1 MTTRARILRT
11 SDRADAQPHVEI
23 QIDGPCMAGTANA
36 YRHAAS
42 QDARLSDDDIEV
54 ARQQA
59 ADIVQRLV
67 DSYEVG
73 VATGEVGAYGSGKAS
88 DSLPRSG
95 SGECPTALLYGKVQ
109 SGKTRAMIFTAAMC
123 LDNGFRIVV
132 VLTSDN
138 VELVDQTSHRF
149 KVVDG
154 PIWLNSNERSEWQAD
169 EQHIREHLHRNGL
182 IVVCSKNG
190 KHQDILIDFL
200 RRINASDFP
209 AVILDDEADQATPDT
224 TRAAR
229 SRGGAGAP
237 AYASRTHRRIVRNEK
252 PDELGDS
259 LRQTLR
265 HNVYVQVTATP
276 YALLLQR
283 VDDPLRPA
291 FTYIVEPGNGYTGG
305 DWYFSEAAVQDGI
318 PPLSFV
324 DANESALI
332 SGATPATVPVGLQQ
346 SLSVFC
352 LAAAHASSNSASGIP
367 YTFLCHTSHR
377 QQDHDHLRNL
387 IGAFLSDLLSGL
399 TSEPMT
405 PSSRALMRAAR
416 KELAKTTVI
425 TDDMFDQHLQWLR
438 RRLINRNVA
447 VVNAKGGDLTVR
459 PGLNF
464 LIGGNILGR
473 GLTLPNLLATYYLRA
488 ARAGQMDTM
497 LQHARMFGYSGRHRG
512 LIRVFLPRVL
522 AQRFRDI
529 VVTEQELRDYLSR
542 GDPSHPVPVRVVQNL
557 RATRRN
563 VLDTSSLSGYRPG
576 QQVYPMEP
584 EFEPHEIRGVHARIT
599 KTLEQD
605 VFRGPL
611 PTRDWDFVVAELVC
625 AKEIIASIR
634 VREDDASSWDAGA
647 IQAVLEDLAPDH
659 DGKVAVYVRRRV
671 RSQGPLISSGAAS
684 GDEQAQARRMGLPVL
699 MLFEETGD
707 RSLDW
712 GGCPFWYPT
721 VVFPTSMEVRIFNKD

>member
-1 MTTRARILRT
+1 MTTRARIVRPLDLTTAPR
-11 SDRADAQPHVEI
+11 HVEI
-23 QIDGPCMAGTANA
+23 QIDGPCMSGTANA
-36 YRHAAS
+36 YRHAANPDS
-42 QDARLSDDDIEV
+42 RLTDDEIEIG
-54 ARQQA
+54 RQQA

-67 DSYEVG
+67 DSYEAG
-73 VATGEVGAYGSGKAS
+73 VATGEVGAGGTGLAS
-88 DSLPRSG
+88 NSIPRG
-95 SGECPTALLYGKVQ
+95 TTGECPTALLYGKVQ

-154 PIWLNSNERSEWQAD
+154 PIWLNSNDRSEWQAD
-169 EQHIREHLHRNGL
+169 ETHIRQHLHRNGL

-229 SRGGAGAP
+229 SRGGSGAP
-237 AYASRTHRRIVRNEK
+237 AYASRTHRRIIRNEK

-283 VDDPLRPA
+283 TTDPLRPA
-291 FTYIVEPGNGYTGG
+291 FTYIVEPGAGYMGG
-305 DWYFSEAAVQDGI
+305 EWYFSDDAVENGS
-318 PPLSFV
+318 PPLCFV
-324 DANESALI
+324 DSNESLLI
-332 SGATPATVPVGLQQ
+332 AGATPTSIPAGLEKAI
-346 SLSVFC
+346 SVFC
-352 LAAAHASSNSASGIP
+352 LAAAHASSNAASGIP

-387 IGAFLSDLLSGL
+387 IGAFLSDLLNGL
-399 TSEPMT
+399 TAQPVSPRA
-405 PSSRALMRAAR
+405 RALMRAAR
-416 KELAKTTVI
+416 AELAKTVTI
-425 TDDMFDQHLQWLR
+425 TDDTFSKHLEWLK

-447 VVNAKGGDLTVR
+447 VVNAKGGDLSVR

-473 GLTLPNLLATYYLRA
+473 GLTLPNLLVTYYLRA
-488 ARAGQMDTM
+488 ARSGQMDTM
-497 LQHARMFGYSGRHRG
+497 LQHARMFGYSGKHRN
-512 LIRVFLPRVL
+512 LIRVFLPPVL

-529 VVTEQELRDYLSR
+529 VVTEQELRDYLQR
-542 GDPSHPVPVRVVQNL
+542 GDASHPVPVRVVRNL

-576 QQVYPMEP
+576 QQVYPHDP
-584 EFEPHEIRGVHARIT
+584 EFEPHEVRAVHARIT
-599 KTLEQD
+599 KILETEIL
-605 VFRGPL
+605 RGPL
-611 PTRDWDFVVAELVC
+611 PTGDWDFVTATLAPV
-625 AKEIIASIR
+625 KEIIASVR
-634 VREDDASSWDAGA
+634 VRDEDASSWHADA
-647 IQAVLEDLAPDH
+647 IQAVLEDLSPEH
-659 DGKVAVYVRRRV
+659 DGTVAVYIRRNVRNT
-671 RSQGPLISSGAAS
+671 GPTLGSGAAS
-684 GDEQAQARRMGLPVL
+684 GDEQARAQRIGMPVL
-699 MLFEETGD
+699 MLFEQTGE
-707 RSLDW
+707 RGW
-712 GGCPFWYPT
+712 ARCPFWYPT
-721 VVFPTSMEVRIFNKD
+721 VVFPTAMEPRIFNVE